1 MAFCS
6 LVVET
11 MGKHRDRGAAGYKA
25 RYAAYLAE
33 VKNCM
38 EEMEAIKPGINAEAR
53 AFRERMDGNADGAP
67 RVTRPPPV
75 GGAVHVHS
83 TASTNDVERVESH
96 DIASTRARAGDADAR
111 GPARENPRARGG
123 RRDRERRVDRG
134 LEGFSE
140 PTARA
145 RGRRGRSRWRRSLNT

>member
-83 TASTNDVERVESH
+83 TASTNDVERRRPAP
-96 DIASTRARAGDADAR
+96 ASSPPSMNAVDDLLSASPEELAAASAASFETLALANDPNDDGTAG
-111 GPARENPRARGG
+111 
-123 RRDRERRVDRG
+123 
-134 LEGFSE
+134 EG
-140 PTARA
+140 
-145 RGRRGRSRWRRSLNT
+145 

>member
-11 MGKHRDRGAAGYKA
+11 MGKHRDRGAAAHKA

-53 AFRERMDGNADGAP
+53 AFRERIGTADGAP

-75 GGAVHVHS
+75 GGAVDRVHS
-83 TASTNDVERVESH
+83 TMND
-96 DIASTRARAGDADAR
+96 DD
-111 GPARENPRARGG
+111 
-123 RRDRERRVDRG
+123 ERRRPAPASSTPSTMNAVDELLSKSPEELG
-134 LEGFSE
+134 SATAASFKTLMLSMSDGFK
-140 PTARA
+140 
-145 RGRRGRSRWRRSLNT
+145 